1 MQIQITIVDMKLL
14 RTIFRR
20 MKKNKG
26 LLITWEIIK
35 AIYAI
40 IGMIIILP
48 FAVITAMTSI
58 LYENAKTYIQTKI
71 RR

>member
-1 MQIQITIVDMKLL
+1 MK
-14 RTIFRR
+14 I
-20 MKKNKG
+20 KKLIKG
-26 LLITWEIIK
+26 TWEITK
-35 AIYAI
+35 VIYAI

-48 FAVITAMTSI
+48 FAVTTAMISI

>member
-1 MQIQITIVDMKLL
+1 
-14 RTIFRR
+14 
-20 MKKNKG
+20 MKKNKAI
-26 LLITWEIIK
+26 LITWEIIK

-40 IGMIIILP
+40 ICMIIIFP
-48 FAVITAMTSI
+48 FAVTTAMISI

>member
-1 MQIQITIVDMKLL
+1 
-14 RTIFRR
+14 

-40 IGMIIILP
+40 IAMIIILP
-48 FAVITAMTSI
+48 FAVITALIQT
-58 LYENAKTYIQTKI
+58 LFENAKTYIQTAI
-71 RR
+71 RRKDQ

>member
-1 MQIQITIVDMKLL
+1 
-14 RTIFRR
+14 

-48 FAVITAMTSI
+48 FAVITAMTQI
-58 LYENAKTYIQTKI
+58 LFENAKTYIQTKI

>member
-1 MQIQITIVDMKLL
+1 MS
-14 RTIFRR
+14 
-20 MKKNKG
+20 KKNKA
-26 LLITWEIIK
+26 LLITWEVIK

-40 IGMIIILP
+40 IGMIIIFP
-48 FAVITAMTSI
+48 FAVSVATTSI

>member
-1 MQIQITIVDMKLL
+1 
-14 RTIFRR
+14 

-40 IGMIIILP
+40 IGMLIILP
-48 FAVITAMTSI
+48 FAVGTAMTQI
-58 LYENAKTYIQTKI
+58 LFENAKTYIQTKTG
-71 RR
+71 R